1 MSSQSEED
9 TTEHILGYNKGDK
22 KFNLNDERKKE
33 WGKIVEV
40 YRKNK
45 KNRSIDNNIGEE
57 QNIFEDFEKR
67 RWKIEKKLR

>member
-22 KFNLNDERKKE
+22 KFNLNDEREKE
-33 WGKIVEV
+33 WEKIVEV

-45 KNRSIDNNIGEE
+45 KNRSIDNI
-57 QNIFEDFEKR
+57 
-67 RWKIEKKLR
+67 